1 MLTGKLKGNILQKKS
16 KKYPFIGVKGLTK
29 AYEFRAGNILKVVYT
44 AKNAAYTFNGI
55 CIAVRKKFKNPNLS
69 FILRNIIIGVGIE
82 MVFSYFGHRLFR
94 LYIEFFKKKQAVLH
108 RARLF
113 YIRSRV
119 NRHSRV
125 K

>member
-1 MLTGKLKGNILQKKS
+1 MLTGTLKGNILQQKA
-16 KKYPFIGVKGLTK
+16 KKYPFIVVKGLTK
-29 AYEFRAGNILKVVYT
+29 AYEFRAGNILKVVYA
-44 AKNAAYTFNGI
+44 AKNTSYTFNGI
-55 CIAVRKKFKNPNLS
+55 CMAVRKKFKNPNLS
-69 FILRNIIIGVGIE
+69 FVLRNIIIGVGIE
-82 MVFSYFGHRLFR
+82 MVFSYFGNRLFR
-94 LYIEFFKKKQAVLH
+94 LYIEFFKKKQTILR